1 MTAGRNA
8 GRWLGLA
15 WLDRRALVLCA
26 ADLDGAGGEAFL
38 FGTRLSD
45 GTGERFIAR
54 RVKP

>member
-15 WLDRRALVLCA
+15 SLEGRVLVLCA
-26 ADLDGAGGEAFL
+26 ANVDGTGADAFR
-38 FGTRLSD
+38 FGTWPSN